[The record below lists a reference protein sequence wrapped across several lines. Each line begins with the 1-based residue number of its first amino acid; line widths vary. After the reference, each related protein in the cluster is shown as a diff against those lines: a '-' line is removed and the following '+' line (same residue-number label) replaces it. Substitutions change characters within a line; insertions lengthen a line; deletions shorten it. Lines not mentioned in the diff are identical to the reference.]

1 MHPLIEFN
9 KEASPLVGSI
19 GVNVNTGEH
28 QHMDPIFVIESNK
41 RPGIRG

>member
-28 QHMDPIFVIESNK
+28 QHMDPIESNK